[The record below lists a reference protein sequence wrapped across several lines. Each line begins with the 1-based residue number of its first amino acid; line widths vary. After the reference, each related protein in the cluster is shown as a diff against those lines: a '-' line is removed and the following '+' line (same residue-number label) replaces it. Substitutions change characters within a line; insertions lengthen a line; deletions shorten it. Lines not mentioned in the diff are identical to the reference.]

1 MAEEIGAQGQ
11 VPGPQAAP
19 GAAVRSGGTVTI
31 FFSDSSGFR
40 DSHEQSGDEA
50 AYRILREHNAIVRQQ
65 IEAFGGVVVKTQGDS
80 FMVAFTTARGAILC
94 AVATQ
99 RAIGQADRNH
109 TGPRIAIGVGI
120 NTGEPI
126 QEGGDYFGSMVNLA
140 ARICAATGP
149 GQILIAETTRDVAGR
164 IESVED

>member
-11 VPGPQAAP
+11 VPGPQAAA
-19 GAAVRSGGTVTI
+19 GGAVRLGGSGKI
-31 FFSDSSGFR
+31 FCSDIRGFTGYT
-40 DSHEQSGDEA
+40 EQSGDEA
-50 AYRILREHNAIVRQQ
+50 AYRILREHNAIVRKQ

-99 RAIGQADRNH
+99 RALRQADRNH

-126 QEGGDYFGSMVNLA
+126 QEGEDYLGSMGNLS

-149 GQILIAETTRDVAGR
+149 AQILIAATTPHGAARLVC
-164 IESVED
+164 